1 MYTGEDTDEL
11 TFEPG
16 DIVCV
21 IPWEDPEEQVPR
33 NVASFVDSA
42 KILIWDV
49 HVLHVVYCALLFDA

>member
-33 NVASFVDSA
+33 NVASFTISVE
-42 KILIWDV
+42 I
-49 HVLHVVYCALLFDA
+49 

>member
-21 IPWEDPEEQVPR
+21 IPWEDPEEQVR
-33 NVASFVDSA
+33 ENVAAFTNSA
-42 KILIWDV
+42 KILV
-49 HVLHVVYCALLFDA
+49 LYVLHVL

>member
-33 NVASFVDSA
+33 NVASFANSA
-42 KILIWDV
+42 KIYILD
-49 HVLHVVYCALLFDA
+49 VLHVYVLYWVLLFDA